1 MHSIF
6 ISICQRS
13 INLGKQYWGII
24 GSFLII
30 CSLLSCATNGKFQ
43 QEADIHPGDVD
54 KLSVV
59 DCLLPGQLRKLGMQ
73 MTYMTA
79 RRPIR
84 TTAVNC
90 EIRGGEYIA
99 FDRANYATALGIW
112 LPKANEGDSEAQTYV
127 GEVYEKGLG
136 TAPDYQK
143 AVIWYRKAAEQGY
156 STAQINL
163 GYLYE
168 KGLGVEQDLIVALN
182 WYRKASGLENTDLAF
197 AASIEVDSVQI
208 EQLRQEAS
216 KYKTESIALRE
227 KLIANDY
234 DKKDGKKIIKISN
247 ALKAEFTL
255 NKMNTRHFP
264 VDTVDSTEL

>member
-73 MTYMTA
+73 MAYMTA

-84 TTAVNC
+84 TPAINC
-90 EIRGGEYIA
+90 EIRGAEYIA
-99 FDRANYATALGIW
+99 FDRANYETALKTW
-112 LPKANEGDSEAQTYV
+112 MPKASEGNAEAQVYV
-127 GEVYEKGLG
+127 GE
-136 TAPDYQK
+136 
-143 AVIWYRKAAEQGY
+143 I
-156 STAQINL
+156 
-163 GYLYE
+163 YE
-168 KGLGVEQDLIVALN
+168 KGLGVSANKTMAKKWYLAAAEQGLASAQYMYAVQLINFKV
-182 WYRKASGLENTDLAF
+182 NT
-197 AASIEVDSVQI
+197 
-208 EQLRQEAS
+208 
-216 KYKTESIALRE
+216 
-227 KLIANDY
+227 
-234 DKKDGKKIIKISN
+234 
-247 ALKAEFTL
+247 
-255 NKMNTRHFP
+255 H
-264 VDTVDSTEL
+264 